1 MRFLLHGNLDPAVGA
16 ALERHGHKPVSLADA
31 VIEPGIAAD
40 ELFDLAHQKQLDVIT
55 ADRDTAQF
63 ARTQAFKFDRSVVY
77 LQLSGGDV
85 EQDDAIDRL
94 FDRFK
99 RLKPHSIYTV
109 TETQVKVQQMRSRPI
124 GRAETSENE

>member
-1 MRFLLHGNLDPAVGA
+1 MLLHGKLDPAVA
-16 ALERHGHKPVSLADA
+16 TALERHGHKPVTLDDA
-31 VIEPGIAAD
+31 VIEADVAAD
-40 ELFDLAHQKQLDVIT
+40 ELFQLAHVKQLDVLT

-77 LQLSGGDV
+77 LQLAGGDV

-94 FDRFK
+94 FARYK
-99 RLKPHSIYTV
+99 RLKPHAVYTV
-109 TETQVKVQQMRSRPI
+109 TETQVKVQQMRARPL